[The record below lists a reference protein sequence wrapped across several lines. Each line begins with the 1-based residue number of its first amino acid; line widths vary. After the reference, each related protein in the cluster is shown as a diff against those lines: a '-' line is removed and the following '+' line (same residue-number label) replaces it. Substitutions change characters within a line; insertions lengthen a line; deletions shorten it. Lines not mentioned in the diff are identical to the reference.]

1 MSQPLDASTLITQAT
16 MATTLVKMLVDL
28 VKLCWGGDDGH
39 TPRWVPPVAAVGL
52 GVSVLALLAIAV
64 DQDLTQPR
72 VAAQTVLAGLM
83 AAVSAIGITELHKIA
98 RPAGGEP
105 WTAIP
110 PPVYSGSSSAP
121 PSYGGAPVAAGTT
134 DLNQLPSQLKDVPP
148 WQRRL

>member
-1 MSQPLDASTLITQAT
+1 MTQPLDASTLITQAT
-16 MATTLVKMLVDL
+16 MATTLVKMMVDL
-28 VKLCWGGDDGH
+28 VKLCYGGDTGH
-39 TPRWVPPVAAVGL
+39 TPTWVPPVAAVL
-52 GVSVLALLAIAV
+52 FGVGILALLATAV

-98 RPAGGEP
+98 RPGGEP

-121 PSYGGAPVAAGTT
+121 PSYGGAPVAVGAP
-134 DLNQLPSQLKDVPP
+134 DLPSQGGIPP
-148 WQRRL
+148 WQRPRL

>member
-1 MSQPLDASTLITQAT
+1 MTQPLDASTLITQAT

-98 RPAGGEP
+98 RPGGEP

-121 PSYGGAPVAAGTT
+121 QSYGGVPGMVGAP
-134 DLNQLPSQLKDVPP
+134 DLPSQGGIPP
-148 WQRRL
+148 WQRPRP